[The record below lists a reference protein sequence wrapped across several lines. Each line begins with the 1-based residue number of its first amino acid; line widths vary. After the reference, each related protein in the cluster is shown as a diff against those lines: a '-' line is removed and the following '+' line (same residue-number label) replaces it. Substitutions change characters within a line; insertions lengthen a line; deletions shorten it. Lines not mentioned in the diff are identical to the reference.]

1 MRKTSPEKTADMIAQ
16 QWFEIDPEGLRSLNS
31 GREPWDLIK
40 ELIQNAWD
48 EAPFASE
55 CRVTTESAENGT
67 ATLVTV
73 EDNGSG
79 FADIRHSFTLM
90 SNTPKR
96 NEPTKRGRF
105 NRGEKDVI
113 SVAKE
118 ATVETTGTTVR
129 FLPDGTRE
137 QENNGRLRGTL
148 VRLTMPWNEAERVGM
163 INRLRTL
170 RPPPGCQTVVDGN
183 PIYAN
188 PAEAVRQ
195 AHLETV
201 IQEGNTGPMKS
212 VKRNARIEI
221 TNPHDASGKTRI
233 YEMGI
238 PIQEIDCPWDVDVQV
253 KVPLDEKRDN
263 VKPKYLRKI
272 YTEVLNAVH
281 YMTEAEEFSEAWVKS
296 AIEEPEISREA
307 VRATLKGRY
316 KAERAVFAVIDQD
329 ACQRAY
335 RAGYAVINKGSLS
348 AKEIRAFQEHCG
360 VADADVLFP
369 TPPQPQNDYEA
380 EEGTALAEFA
390 GWAREIGKQCGVNA
404 TVRFFN
410 EPDSQRAADCQAST
424 TNPTLRF
431 NEGRLGQDFFKG
443 PYGKPEQYRLLIH
456 ELGHALTE
464 GPSGGHDELWGDGV
478 ARAGALIAAHGT

>member
-1 MRKTSPEKTADMIAQ
+1 MTSQ
-16 QWFEIDPEGLRSLNS
+16 QWFEIDPEGLKSLNC

-48 EAPFASE
+48 ETPFATE
-55 CRVTTESAENGT
+55 CRVTTRGTEGGSAT
-67 ATLVTV
+67 VVTV

-79 FADIRHSFTLM
+79 FADIRHSYTLM

-96 NEPTKRGRF
+96 SEPTKRGRF

-118 ATVETTGTTVR
+118 ATIETTGTTVR
-129 FLPDGTRE
+129 FLPDETRE
-137 QENNGRLRGTL
+137 QEPNERLRGTL
-148 VRLTMPWNEAERVGM
+148 VKLTMPWNEAERVGM
-163 INRLRTL
+163 VNKLRAL
-170 RPPPGCQTVVDGN
+170 RPPPACQTIVDGDIVN
-183 PIYAN
+183 AN

-195 AHLETV
+195 AQLETV
-201 IQEGNTGPMKS
+201 MQERNDGPLKN

-221 TNPHDASGKTRI
+221 TNPHDISGRTRI

-238 PIQEIDCPWDVDVQV
+238 PIQEIDCPWDVDVQI

-263 VKPKYLRKI
+263 VKPKYLKKI
-272 YTEVLNAVH
+272 YAEVLNAVY
-281 YMTEAEEFSEAWVKS
+281 YMTSEEQFSEAWVKS
-296 AIEEPEISREA
+296 AIEHPHISREA

-316 KAERAVFAVIDQD
+316 REEKAVFATMDQD
-329 ACQRAY
+329 ACQRAR
-335 RAGYAVINKGSLS
+335 RAGYAVIDKGSLS
-348 AKEIRAFQEHCG
+348 KQEIKAFQEHCG
-360 VADADVLFP
+360 VVDADVRFP

-390 GWAREIGKQCGVNA
+390 EWAREIGKQCSVNA

-410 EPDSQRAADCQAST
+410 EPGNDRTADCQAST
-424 TNPTLRF
+424 LNPTLRF
-431 NEGRLGQDFFKG
+431 NEGTLEQDFFKG
-443 PYGKPEQYRLLIH
+443 PYGRPEQYRLIIH

-464 GPSGGHDELWGDGV
+464 GPSGGHDELWGEGV
-478 ARAGALIAAHGT
+478 AKAGALIAAHGT